1 MRTQMTRTP
10 VRANKVCANDS
21 WIADHD
27 FGCQIGYAGYSDF
40 FYFLAKVA
48 LNVWDDEEE
57 IEQKDVFSGSTG
69 PRFGDAIGLRRRQR
83 LRPLYNLLGVN
94 LRSRLVAP
102 LTPLTR

>member
-57 IEQKDVFSGSTG
+57 IEQEERRGSVASS
-69 PRFGDAIGLRRRQR
+69 RF
-83 LRPLYNLLGVN
+83 
-94 LRSRLVAP
+94 
-102 LTPLTR
+102 